1 MFVET
6 LIELQPR
13 EENIETVE
21 CRLYWRVLVILQV
34 VVAELLLDS
43 LQRSLGND
51 HIPLV
56 VREGLVRGVPQAPR
70 SPGALGVDQSLH
82 QFATV
87 TIP

>member
-21 CRLYWRVLVILQV
+21 CRLYCRVLVILQV

-51 HIPLV
+51 HVPLV
-56 VREGLVRGVPQAPR
+56 VSECLVSRLAQAQR
-70 SPGALGVDQSLH
+70 SPGAL
-82 QFATV
+82 ATV
-87 TIP
+87 FSTLIGRAQTS